1 MKIKKKIKI
10 KSNFYKYNNNLK
22 VVILCGGLG
31 SRLAEE
37 TKKIPKPMVKIGKL
51 PILNHIIN
59 IYIKYGF
66 KDFILAL
73 GYKKEVI
80 INYFKKKRFKG
91 VNLKLIDTG
100 KKTLT
105 GSRLLKL
112 KKYLKGENFLL
123 TYGDGLS
130 DINLDKLLKFHI
142 KSKKIAT
149 ITAVRPP
156 ARFGELFIKN
166 DVVRKF
172 EEKNQVNTGWINGGF
187 FIFNKKVFKFIP
199 KKSCML
205 EKEPMRNLTKKKEL
219 IAFKHKSFW
228 QCMDTIRD
236 KEILE
241 KLWKSGKSKW

>member
-1 MKIKKKIKI
+1 MKKVI
-10 KSNFYKYNNNLK
+10 KSKNNFYKYKKNLK

-51 PILNHIIN
+51 PILIHIIN

-73 GYKKEVI
+73 GYKKEII
-80 INYFKKKRFKG
+80 INYFKDRKYKG
-91 VNLKLIDTG
+91 TDIKLVDTG

-112 KKYLKGENFLL
+112 KKYLNGENFLL

-130 DINLDKLLKFHI
+130 DVNLDKLLKFHI
-142 KSKKIAT
+142 KNKKIAT

-166 DVVRKF
+166 DVVKKF
-172 EEKNQVNTGWINGGF
+172 EEKNQVNMGWINGGF

-199 KKSCML
+199 KRQNML
-205 EKEPMRNLTKKKEL
+205 EKETMKNLTKKKEL
-219 IAFKHKSFW
+219 IAFKHKFFW

-241 KLWKSGKSKW
+241 KMWKSGKSKW

>member
-1 MKIKKKIKI
+1 MIYSKRYFNNYKK
-10 KSNFYKYNNNLK
+10 NLK

-37 TKKIPKPMVKIGKL
+37 TKKIPKPMVKIGKI
-51 PILNHIIN
+51 PILVHILN
-59 IYIKYGF
+59 IYIKFGF
-66 KDFILAL
+66 RQFVLAL
-73 GYKKEVI
+73 GYKKEI
-80 INYFKKKRFKG
+80 IKKYFRNKKYKG
-91 VNLKLIDTG
+91 INLQLIDTG

-105 GSRLLKL
+105 GSRLNKL
-112 KKYLKGENFLL
+112 KKYLNNENFLL

-130 DINLDKLLKFHI
+130 DINLDTLLKFHLR
-142 KSKKIAT
+142 KKKVAT

-156 ARFGELFIKN
+156 ARFGELFLKKN
-166 DVVRKF
+166 IVKKF

-187 FIFNKKVFKFIP
+187 FIFNKRIFEFIP
-199 KKSCML
+199 KKPCML
-205 EKEPMRNLTKKKEL
+205 EKEPMKKLTQKKEL
-219 IAFKHKSFW
+219 IAFKHKFFW